1 MLFSLYNCHMI
12 TKEIPITNA
21 PINTYCLRLP
31 QTDLVL
37 SEMKPIIGSKKASN
51 ILGRKNKMP
60 HIHVGI
66 PKFSTNTTIK
76 IPKAAGNI
84 WLASIPNPKAIFST
98 MGTCIVGVA
107 LLFDMFKEFCVIFI

>member
-1 MLFSLYNCHMI
+1 MI
-12 TKEIPITNA
+12 TKEIPIITD

-37 SEMKPIIGSKKASN
+37 SEIKPMIGSKNASN
-51 ILGRKNKMP
+51 IRGRKNNTP
-60 HIHVGI
+60 HIQDGI

-84 WLASIPNPKAIFST
+84 WLASIPNPKAIFCPI
-98 MGTCIVGVA
+98 GT
-107 LLFDMFKEFCVIFI
+107 

>member
-1 MLFSLYNCHMI
+1 MI
-12 TKEIPITNA
+12 TKEIPIIIA
-21 PINTYCLRLP
+21 PINTYCLLLP

-37 SEMKPIIGSKKASN
+37 SDMKPIMGSKNASN
-51 ILGRKNKMP
+51 ILGTKNKKP
-60 HIHVGI
+60 HIHDGI

-76 IPKAAGNI
+76 MPKAAGNI
-84 WLASIPNPKAIFST
+84 WFASMPNPKAIFST

>member
-1 MLFSLYNCHMI
+1 MI
-12 TKEIPITNA
+12 TKEIPIINA

-37 SEMKPIIGSKKASN
+37 SDIKPMMGSKNASN
-51 ILGRKNKMP
+51 ILGTKNKNP
-60 HIHVGI
+60 HIHDGI

-84 WLASIPNPKAIFST
+84 WLANIPNPNAIFCPI
-98 MGTCIVGVA
+98 GTISLVFV
-107 LLFDMFKEFCVIFI
+107 LLFDMFKEF